1 MSDSAFIRFV
11 SRHRQARKWSI
22 AELARRSALSQPE
35 VSRIESGQR
44 LPTIR
49 HVKGLAEAFS
59 ESPVKD
65 ASEPS
70 KYSGWLVQLVDLGER
85 ARMAARSGP
94 GRWTKRATVGG
105 KDQ

>member
-22 AELARRSALSQPE
+22 AELARRSSLSQPE

-59 ESPVKD
+59 ESPV
-65 ASEPS
+65 
-70 KYSGWLVQLVDLGER
+70 QLVDLGER

-94 GRWTKRATVGG
+94 GRWTRRDTVRR
-105 KDQ
+105 QEQ